1 MNFARLNHILIPST
15 LEGRER
21 LRKTRLVRLLRPFGW
36 FYGALSEEG
45 RAMTLVI
52 MFVGTASLEVSRT
65 QVYMLWALL
74 LGLLVASLALRRFYA
89 LENVTLEAHTP
100 ERVAVGATMAFQLT
114 LASSHHRSHH
124 AIRLRGAFLPWD
136 GAFSGKPPRT
146 AELEAG
152 KTWVSQ
158 IQARFVERG
167 PHHIE
172 PFTACALLPFGL
184 AVGPHVQSRGCR
196 FTVVPRLAP
205 IASFRLPHAD
215 SQHRGGVTRAVHR
228 GEAMELRGVRP
239 YRRGD
244 PVRDLHPKTW
254 ARAGVP
260 HVREYQQEYFSRV
273 GVFVDNDR
281 TGGSEN
287 GFEAVLSLA
296 GGVVAEVTRGEALLS
311 AIAIGEETSPMDRGS
326 AAGALDGV
334 LDLLAHAKTGGALD
348 VDATLDRLEPVLS
361 EVSSMIVVT
370 QSTDPSRLALIA
382 GMAARGVA
390 VRLLRVHDDTG
401 PAWLARRRK
410 LEPPRSSEEQVVLAS
425 DIRGEAPIAL

>member
-21 LRKTRLVRLLRPFGW
+21 LRKTRLIRLLRPFAW
-36 FYGALSEEG
+36 FYGALSQEG
-45 RAMTLVI
+45 RVMSLVV

-74 LGLLVASLALRRFYA
+74 LGIMAASLALRRFYS
-89 LENVTLEAHTP
+89 LQNVTLEANTP

-114 LASSHHRSHH
+114 LASSHADSHH

-136 GAFSGKPPRT
+136 GSFCGKLPRT

-158 IQARFVERG
+158 IQARFIERG

-172 PFTACALLPFGL
+172 PFAACALLPLGL
-184 AVGPHVQSRGCR
+184 AVGPHVESRGCR

-205 IASFRLPHAD
+205 ITGFRLPHAD
-215 SQHRGGVTRAVHR
+215 AQHHGGVTRSVHR

-273 GVFVDNDR
+273 AVFVDNDP
-281 TGGSEN
+281 TGSSEN

-296 GGVVAEVTRGEALLS
+296 GGVVAQVTRGEALLD
-311 AIAIGEETSPMDRGS
+311 AIIIGEQTSPMDRGS

-334 LDLLAHAKTGGALD
+334 LDVLALAKTGDTLD
-348 VDATLDRLEPVLS
+348 VAATLDKLEPVLAR
-361 EVSSMIVVT
+361 VSSMIVVT
-370 QSTDPSRLALIA
+370 QSADPSRLALIE
-382 GMAARGVA
+382 GMLTRGVA
-390 VRLLRVHDDTG
+390 ARLLRVHDDTG

-410 LEPPRSSEEQVVLAS
+410 LEPPRSSEEQVVLAT